1 MQTEAIQRNLVN
13 PKEIFR
19 EVTTDSEQGMPT
31 EIDPD
36 QALSMELDTSELE
49 DSAKGIIE
57 SCSLNNTAELLEG
70 MRKDFMSSGYS
81 IDDWPRILPLAK
93 RIASTCFSDA
103 ERDGRITRR
112 NGWPPA
118 TPLSVEECMVA
129 RTSPDLLVEDY
140 LSEDVSLLIG
150 AGGNGKTTLM
160 LYEAI
165 CIAGGSELLYG
176 RRILKSGPVIIVTA
190 EDSREHIAARLRELI
205 FDNGLLSKQKEIL
218 ENIHVVDVGGLN
230 RRLTAIEGDLIVPAH
245 DLDPFCAS
253 LGRRKPVLVIFDPAV
268 SFGVGESRVNDSEQG
283 LINAARR
290 IRNSVGCCV
299 RFIHHTGKQNA
310 RDGKVDQYAGRGGS
324 AFADG
329 ARMVHVLTRLN
340 NKDWFKATGQTLRD
354 DESGLRLVFAKL
366 SFAPQQQDIYIRRK
380 RYTFT
385 VVEKAFED
393 VHNLP
398 TMIYDF
404 VSEEFSKNVLHNLS
418 SLERASKSFLVSRAV
433 VREVVIELRNV
444 GSLEDRRKPGS
455 NGNARYLHP
464 VRLPDALLRSNDAES
479 IVTE

>member
-1 MQTEAIQRNLVN
+1 MPSETIQRTCIN
-13 PKEIFR
+13 PKEFFR
-19 EVTTDSEQGMPT
+19 EAPT
-31 EIDPD
+31 EDKQAIQTLIDPD

-49 DSAKGIIE
+49 ESAKGIIE
-57 SCSLNNTAELLEG
+57 ARVLNNTAELLEG
-70 MRKDFMSSGYS
+70 MRRDFMSSGYS
-81 IDDWPRILPLAK
+81 IDDWLRLLPLAQ
-93 RIASTCFSDA
+93 RISSTCFSDA
-103 ERDGRITRR
+103 ERDGLITRR

-118 TPLSVEECMVA
+118 TPLSVEECMAA

-253 LGRRKPVLVIFDPAV
+253 LGRWKPVLVIFDPAV

-324 AFADG
+324 AFSDG
-329 ARMVHVLTRLN
+329 ARMVHVLTRLSN
-340 NKDWFKATGQTLRD
+340 VDWVKATGQTLRD

-366 SFAPQQQDIYIRRK
+366 SFAPQQQDLYIRRK

-385 VVEKAFED
+385 MVEKASQD

-404 VSEEFSKNVLHNLS
+404 VCADYARNVLHNLS
-418 SLERASKSFLVSRAV
+418 SLERASASFLVSRAA
-433 VREVVIELRNV
+433 VREVVIELRDV
-444 GSLEDRRKPGS
+444 GSLEDRRKPKS
-455 NGNARYLHP
+455 NGNSRYLHP
-464 VRLPDALLRSNDAES
+464 VKPPSDPLAAID
-479 IVTE
+479 TEYSATK